1 MEFRLKPAPYVK
13 GRRSTCGI
21 MLEFFAVLCVVWIY
35 SIVFNFLKYGST
47 NGVSAILIGVVSI
60 VCSILVDLIVA
71 LFKKVK
77 FKELGSEILHSYSF
91 VTGLILALCV
101 PANTKLYAVGVA
113 AVFATTI
120 GKLVFGGF
128 GHNIVNPAGIG
139 RIFITNFAAGTLG
152 STAASVI
159 DGTAGAT
166 ITSNIHWALEEG
178 TFMPAGFTLK
188 DLFLGNYAGALGET
202 CTLLLL
208 VVAIY
213 MIVRNI
219 IDYRLTI
226 SYLLTVFICTIFVG
240 LMLGTNPFTYSL
252 VHLCTGGLMF
262 GAVFMATDPVTT
274 PSSPLGKIIYGVG
287 CGMLTT
293 LFRVC
298 GSMPEGVVFSLVI
311 MNLFVPLIDTSIKG
325 NSKTKIWKKW
335 IVVAAAL
342 IIAVLVNIGLLALK
356 LA

>member
-35 SIVFNFLKYGST
+35 SIVFNFVKYGSA

-113 AVFATTI
+113 AVFATAI

-139 RIFITNFAAGTLG
+139 RTFITNFALAFRNESLG
-152 STAASVI
+152 I
-159 DGTAGAT
+159 
-166 ITSNIHWALEEG
+166 
-178 TFMPAGFTLK
+178 
-188 DLFLGNYAGALGET
+188 
-202 CTLLLL
+202 
-208 VVAIY
+208 
-213 MIVRNI
+213 
-219 IDYRLTI
+219 
-226 SYLLTVFICTIFVG
+226 
-240 LMLGTNPFTYSL
+240 
-252 VHLCTGGLMF
+252 
-262 GAVFMATDPVTT
+262 
-274 PSSPLGKIIYGVG
+274 
-287 CGMLTT
+287 
-293 LFRVC
+293 
-298 GSMPEGVVFSLVI
+298 
-311 MNLFVPLIDTSIKG
+311 
-325 NSKTKIWKKW
+325 
-335 IVVAAAL
+335 
-342 IIAVLVNIGLLALK
+342 
-356 LA
+356 